1 MRFSIVVPLYNKAP
15 YVEKALRSI
24 LAQTFTDWELIVVD
38 DGSTDGSA
46 EVAERVLKTTDKS
59 LQKSDNGWE
68 ISPFAH
74 WQLIHKENGGV
85 SSARNE
91 GVAASQGEYLCFLDA
106 DDWWAPTFLEEM
118 NQLIENYSDAGIYG
132 TNYWY
137 VKSGRQR
144 VNVTTAETGYINYC
158 KVYAEK
164 LQMPLWTGAVCL
176 PRTSFDEVG
185 GFKPSLCLGED
196 FDVWIR
202 VALKHK
208 VAFLNKPLSY
218 YNQDVNL
225 NTRYVGKL
233 HNPKTH
239 MLWNLDYLSEVEKSN
254 PDYKKLI
261 DNLRVYSLKPYFL
274 SKEYHEEAKKELS
287 KVDWSLQPNEE
298 RTYFEKPLWQL
309 RLKARIMRMGSKVK
323 QFIIR
328 LSH

>member
-1 MRFSIVVPLYNKAP
+1 MRFSIIVPLYNKAP
-15 YVEKALRSI
+15 YVEKALESI
-24 LAQTFTDWELIVVD
+24 IAQTYPDWELIVVD
-38 DGSTDGSA
+38 DGSTDGSGD
-46 EVAERVLKTTDKS
+46 VADTFLKKAVGRRQTS
-59 LQKSDNGWE
+59 SSFRWL
-68 ISPFAH
+68 
-74 WQLIHKENGGV
+74 LIHKENGGV

-118 NQLIENYSDAGIYG
+118 NQLIENYPDAGIYG

-164 LQMPLWTGAVCL
+164 LQMPLTSISVSIARAV
-176 PRTSFDEVG
+176 FDETG
-185 GFKPSLCLGED
+185 GFKMKLKLGED

-202 VALKHK
+202 IALKYK
-208 VAFLNKPLSY
+208 VAFLNKPLAY
-218 YNQDVNL
+218 YNQDVDIKS
-225 NTRYVGKL
+225 RGVGCLQK
-233 HNPKTH
+233 PEYH

-287 KVDWSLQPNEE
+287 KVDWSLQPNNEKS
-298 RTYFEKPLWQL
+298 YFEKPLWQL
-309 RLKARIMRMGSKVK
+309 RLKARIMKMGSKVK

>member
-1 MRFSIVVPLYNKAP
+1 MRFSIIVPLYNKAP
-15 YVEKALRSI
+15 YVEKALESI
-24 LAQTFTDWELIVVD
+24 LAQTYPDWELIVVD
-38 DGSTDGSA
+38 DGSTDGSGD
-46 EVAERVLKTTDKS
+46 VADTFLKKAVGRRQT
-59 LQKSDNGWE
+59 
-68 ISPFAH
+68 SPSFR
-74 WQLIHKENGGV
+74 WRLIHKENGGV

-118 NQLIENYSDAGIYG
+118 NQLIEKYPDAGIYG

-164 LQMPLWTGAVCL
+164 LQMPL
-176 PRTSFDEVG
+176 TSISVSIAREVFDETG
-185 GFKPSLCLGED
+185 GFKMKLKLGED

-202 VALKHK
+202 IALKYK
-208 VAFLNKPLSY
+208 VAFLNKPLAY
-218 YNQDVNL
+218 YNQDVDIKS
-225 NTRYVGKL
+225 RGVGRLQK
-233 HNPKTH
+233 PEYH

-274 SKEYHEEAKKELS
+274 SKEYHEEAIKELS
-287 KVDWSLQPNEE
+287 KVDWSLQSNKEKP
-298 RTYFEKPLWQL
+298 YFEKPLWQL
-309 RLKARIMRMGSKVK
+309 RLKARIMKMGSKVK